1 MKATI
6 KICTAEKEF
15 SQNQK
20 AIMKRVTMVLIEHNL
35 SAAIFMKE
43 SKHIAIPIN
52 PKLRII

>member
-1 MKATI
+1 
-6 KICTAEKEF
+6 
-15 SQNQK
+15 
-20 AIMKRVTMVLIEHNL
+20 MKRVTMVLIEHNL